1 MKKVIAI
8 LLLVILSFATLSL
21 AACNKWEPM
30 PADQTTIT
38 VAATP
43 TPHAEILEQ
52 AKPLLAELG
61 YTLVIKVYTDYV
73 QPNDTTEF
81 GDVDANYFQH
91 LPYMDE
97 FNQTHETHLVSVG
110 AIHYESFAIYKG
122 TRTSLDQLQNG
133 DIVLIPNDGTNRA
146 RALLLLQ
153 EAGLI
158 TLKDGVGLN
167 ATKYDI
173 VANPKNLEVKEMEAQ
188 NIPKVRQ
195 DAAIAVINGNY
206 ALDNNLTR
214 NDAILYERTDG
225 IAATTYANI
234 LCVRDGNQNHPAI
247 QALLQ
252 VLRSE
257 TIINYINNTYGGVV
271 IPTR

>member
-1 MKKVIAI
+1 MKKIIAI
-8 LLLVILSFATLSL
+8 LLLVILSCATLSL
-21 AACNKWEPM
+21 AACNPWEPM
-30 PADQTTIT
+30 PAEQTTIT

-73 QPNDTTEF
+73 QPNETTEY

-91 LPYMDE
+91 LPYLEE
-97 FNQTHETHLVSVG
+97 FNQGFGTHLVSVG

-122 TRTSLDQLQNG
+122 AKGSLDQLTNG
-133 DIVLIPNDGTNRA
+133 DKVLIPSDGTNRA

-153 EAGLI
+153 QAGLI
-158 TLKDGVGLN
+158 TLKEGVGLD
-167 ATKYDI
+167 ATKFDI
-173 VANPKNLEVKEMEAQ
+173 VTNPIGLDIVEMEAQ
-188 NIPKVRQ
+188 NIPQVRQ

-214 NDAILYERTDG
+214 DDAILYESTDG
-225 IAATTYANI
+225 IAATTYANV
-234 LCVRDGNQNHPAI
+234 LCVRDGNQNHPAVL
-247 QALLQ
+247 ALLQ

-257 TIINYINNTYGGVV
+257 TIINYINTTYNGVV
-271 IPTR
+271 IPTK

>member
-1 MKKVIAI
+1 
-8 LLLVILSFATLSL
+8 
-21 AACNKWEPM
+21 
-30 PADQTTIT
+30 
-38 VAATP
+38 
-43 TPHAEILEQ
+43 
-52 AKPLLAELG
+52 
-61 YTLVIKVYTDYV
+61 
-73 QPNDTTEF
+73 
-81 GDVDANYFQH
+81 
-91 LPYMDE
+91 
-97 FNQTHETHLVSVG
+97 
-110 AIHYESFAIYKG
+110 
-122 TRTSLDQLQNG
+122 
-133 DIVLIPNDGTNRA
+133 
-146 RALLLLQ
+146 LLQ

-214 NDAILYERTDG
+214 DDAILYESTDG